1 MAMDQAERDRRRRE
15 KSAKMQEEDLRL
27 KVRPG
32 TKQALLDLME
42 WAGIEEQGEALTLM
56 IHHVEA
62 LGHHALFRIARH
74 EVEAHRSVART
85 EPLRLS
91 ARKQTG
97 QNLRTICGW
106 ADATYSQMIEAL
118 IHGIH
123 ALGRLHAAKFL
134 TPPRHEISISPR
146 LALAFDRKS
155 MLMLQQDPG
164 DEIVPPGQN
173 MEGAGGIEPP
183 RHCPDTSATRPTL
196 RNLENRSLPAPSRPI
211 QMLL

>member
-1 MAMDQAERDRRRRE
+1 MAMTQQQRDEKRRS
-15 KSAKMQEEDLRL
+15 KAAAVQEEDLRF

-42 WAGIEEQGEALTLM
+42 WAGIEEQGEAMTLM
-56 IHHVEA
+56 IHHIEA

-74 EVEAHRSVART
+74 EIEAHRSVARS

-91 ARKQTG
+91 ARKRTG
-97 QNLRTICGW
+97 RHLRAICGW

-146 LALAFDRKS
+146 LALAFDQKS
-155 MLMLQQDPG
+155 MLMIQQDPG
-164 DEIVPPGQN
+164 DDVL
-173 MEGAGGIEPP
+173 
-183 RHCPDTSATRPTL
+183 SPT
-196 RNLENRSLPAPSRPI
+196 A
-211 QMLL
+211 

>member
-1 MAMDQAERDRRRRE
+1 MALTQQQRDEKRRAKAERL
-15 KSAKMQEEDLRL
+15 QEEDLRL

-32 TKQALLDLME
+32 TKQTLLELME

-74 EVEAHRSVART
+74 EIEGHRSVARI

-91 ARKQTG
+91 ARRRTG
-97 QNLRTICGW
+97 QHLRAICGW

-134 TPPRHEISISPR
+134 TPPRHEIRISPR

-164 DEIVPPGQN
+164 DEVIQPKAMRGL
-173 MEGAGGIEPP
+173 AGMDQEL
-183 RHCPDTSATRPTL
+183 C
-196 RNLENRSLPAPSRPI
+196 
-211 QMLL
+211 